1 MVEFLNRYVSIAK
14 EGSYGSSPGTAIF
27 GEVDDESLETTLEM
41 MSRNDISRQIA
52 AKIQTGTEY
61 SAGSL
66 NLAMQVD
73 DFLGMLIH
81 SILPDDKATSGSP
94 NSHQFE
100 AASYGSNDR
109 SSDSATSTTVFSTST
124 AYGIGEYVYYLG
136 DLWRFTATHSA
147 GAWDAS
153 DAYKIE
159 YPSFTVVV
167 GREDKQHTFTGMM
180 VDKLSLSANIGEYV
194 MLGVDFVGRAES
206 DVGDLAVP
214 NFDGVAL
221 NALHFA
227 NGNVFFSDGGDV
239 SATASAK
246 VKSISFDVSLNRD
259 TDNSYGLGSSTYR
272 TAPASQLM
280 EVSGSV
286 EFNEVVYTAV
296 ADEPTYQ
303 LMTAEGGLALLNKAH
318 DGAPVM
324 KLTFAEE
331 DVAENILTI
340 EFSHLQ
346 FEAPT
351 GASVSGRDTNTM
363 SVNFTAL
370 MNPLSGRSLSMTL
383 AGANIQTAAY

>member
-81 SILPDDKATSGSP
+81 SILPDDKVTAS
-94 NSHQFE
+94 SHQFE

-109 SSDSATSTTVFSTST
+109 SSDSATSTTVFSAST
-124 AYGIGEYVYYLG
+124 TYAIGEYVYYLG
-136 DLWRFTATHSA
+136 DLWRFTSAHSA
-147 GAWDAS
+147 NAWDAA
-153 DAYKIE
+153 DAYQIV

-180 VDKLSLSANIGEYV
+180 VDKLSLSANVGEYV

-206 DVGDLAVP
+206 GVGDLVVP

-227 NGNVFFSDGGDV
+227 NGNVFFSDGGAV
-239 SATASAK
+239 SASASAK

-286 EFNEVVYTAV
+286 EFNEVVYTAA
-296 ADEPTYQ
+296 ADEHTYQ
-303 LMTAEGGLALLNKAH
+303 LMTAEGGLALLDSAY

-331 DVAENILTI
+331 DVAANILTI

-351 GASVSGRDTNTM
+351 GANVSGRDTNTM

-383 AGANIQTAAY
+383 AGANIQSTAY

>member
-81 SILPDDKATSGSP
+81 SILPDDKVTAG
-94 NSHQFE
+94 SHQFE

-109 SSDSATSTTVFSTST
+109 SSDSATSTTVFSDAIS
-124 AYGIGEYVYYLG
+124 YGIGEYVYYEN
-136 DLWRFTATHSA
+136 DLWRFTSAHSA
-147 GAWDAS
+147 GTWDAA
-153 DAYKIE
+153 DAYQIV
-159 YPSFTVVV
+159 YPSFTIVV

-194 MLGVDFVGRAES
+194 MLGVDFVGKAES
-206 DVGDLAVP
+206 AVGDLAVP

-227 NGNVFFSDGGDV
+227 NGNVFFSDGGAV
-239 SATASAK
+239 STTASAK

-286 EFNEVVYTAV
+286 EFNEVVYTAA

-331 DVAENILTI
+331 DVAANILTI

>member
-14 EGSYGSSPGTAIF
+14 EGSYGSSPGTAVF

-41 MSRNDISRQIA
+41 MSRNDISRQIS
-52 AKIQTGTEY
+52 AKMQTGTEH
-61 SAGSL
+61 SSGSI

-81 SILPDDKATSGSP
+81 SVLPDDVATSGSP

-100 AASYGSNDR
+100 AASYGSNK
-109 SSDSATSTTVFSTST
+109 TSNTRVFNTGTSY
-124 AYGIGEYVYYLG
+124 AIGDYVYYNNELY
-136 DLWRFTATHSA
+136 RFTSSHSA
-147 GAWDAS
+147 GTWNAS

-167 GREDKQHTFTGMM
+167 GREEKQHTFTGMM
-180 VDKLSLSANIGEYV
+180 VDKLGLSASVGEYV
-194 MLGVDFVGRAES
+194 MLNVDFVGKAES
-206 DVGDLAVP
+206 AVGDLVIP
-214 NFDGVAL
+214 IFDGVAL

-227 NGNVFFSDGGDV
+227 NGNVYFSAGAGAVD
-239 SATASAK
+239 STATAK
-246 VKSISFDVSLNRD
+246 VKSISFDISMNRD

-280 EVSGSV
+280 EVSGTV
-286 EFNEVVYTAV
+286 EFNEVVYTQIAT
-296 ADEPTYQ
+296 EPTYQ
-303 LMTAEGGLALLNKAH
+303 DLTSEGGFELINAGAS
-318 DGAPVM
+318 GAPVM
-324 KLTFAEE
+324 KLTFSEE
-331 DVAENILTI
+331 DVATNILTI

-370 MNPLSGRSLSMTL
+370 MNPESGRSLSMTL
-383 AGANIQTAAY
+383 AGANIQSAAY

>member
-14 EGSYGSSPGTAIF
+14 EGSYGGSPGTAIF

-81 SILPDDKATSGSP
+81 SILPDDKVTTGSP

-100 AASYGSNDR
+100 AASYASNNLSNTR
-109 SSDSATSTTVFSTST
+109 VFNTGTSYAV
-124 AYGIGEYVYYLG
+124 GEYVYYQN
-136 DLWRFTATHSA
+136 DLYRYTSAHSA
-147 GAWDAS
+147 GTFSAS
-153 DAYKIE
+153 EAYKIE

-180 VDKLSLSANIGEYV
+180 VDKLSLSANVGEYV
-194 MLGVDFVGRAES
+194 MLGVDFVGKAES
-206 DVGDLAVP
+206 GVGDLVVP
-214 NFDGVAL
+214 SFDGVAL

-227 NGNVFFSDGGDV
+227 NGNVYFSAGSGAVDGT
-239 SATASAK
+239 ATGK

-280 EVSGSV
+280 EVSGSI
-286 EFNEVVYTAV
+286 EFNEVVYTQV
-296 ADEPTYQ
+296 ATEPTYQ
-303 LMTAEGGLALLNKAH
+303 SMTAEGGLALMNAGAS
-318 DGAPVM
+318 GAPVM

-331 DVAENILTI
+331 DVAANILTI

-370 MNPLSGRSLSMTL
+370 MNPSSGRSLSMTL